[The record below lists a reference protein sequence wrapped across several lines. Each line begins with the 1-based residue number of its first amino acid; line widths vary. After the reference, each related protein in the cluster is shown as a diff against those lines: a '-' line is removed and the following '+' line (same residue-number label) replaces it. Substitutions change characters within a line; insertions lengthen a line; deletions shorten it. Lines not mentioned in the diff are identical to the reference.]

1 MCRVVCYDRML
12 PAHSLAE
19 NIAFYCL
26 FNPNSE
32 MNTKNSGLRYSGS
45 KSARLK
51 SLWKVIGFLAIGSAL
66 FSCNEGSGKNNKNA
80 EVLEVPVFTLMPKDI
95 EVPQTYVCDLQA
107 IQFVE
112 VRSKL
117 EGFVEQIYVDEGQ
130 EVRKGQPLFQLSS
143 AEYNE
148 LVNSATAKLMQAKA
162 EEKAASLEVE
172 RLKVLVDKKIYSSSE
187 LELAQSRKEMAE
199 SAILEAESMLKN
211 AQVGLSYTT
220 VRAPFD
226 GIVDRIPY
234 KTGSLVKSG
243 DLLTNITDISEIFAY
258 YRITEN
264 EYLRYMRGEL
274 DKDADSEQMN
284 EQVRETLLDEQ
295 EEISLI
301 LSDGVEYPY
310 KGRLETMEADFEQ
323 GTGSIALRVRFPN
336 PDGLIKHGASGKV
349 QMSNELKDVFLIPQK
364 STFEIQEYNYVYLVD
379 KDNKVNVRSFR
390 PLRRHGLFYVA
401 QDFATNDK
409 VVLEGIQ
416 LLKDEATVKPNPIGE
431 EEVYRSL
438 NLSL

>member
-1 MCRVVCYDRML
+1 MFW
-12 PAHSLAE
+12 P
-19 NIAFYCL
+19 NCL
-26 FNPNSE
+26 FNPISE
-32 MNTKNSGLRYSGS
+32 MNKKNLGLRYAGINHAHSNS
-45 KSARLK
+45 LSAIL
-51 SLWKVIGFLAIGSAL
+51 VILLIGTA
-66 FSCNEGSGKNNKNA
+66 FVSCSEGSGKNNKNK
-80 EVLEVPVFTLMPKDI
+80 ELLEVPVFSLSPKDI
-95 EVPQTYVCDLQA
+95 KVPQTYVCDLQA

-187 LELAQSRKEMAE
+187 LELAQSRKEMAQ

-220 VRAPFD
+220 VKAPFD

-264 EYLRYMRGEL
+264 EYLEYMRGEL
-274 DKDADSEQMN
+274 NKDADSEEMN
-284 EQVRETLLDEQ
+284 QQVRETLQDEQ

-310 KGRLETMEADFEQ
+310 KGKLETMEADFEQ

-336 PDGLIKHGASGKV
+336 PDKLIKHGASGKV
-349 QMSNELKDVFLIPQK
+349 QMSNELKDVYLIPQK

-379 KDNKVNVRSFR
+379 ADNKVKVRSFR
-390 PLRRHGLFYVA
+390 PLMRHGLYYVA
-401 QDFATNDK
+401 QDFNTNDK

-416 LLKDEATVKPNPIGE
+416 LLKDEAIVKPNPIGE

-438 NLSL
+438 NLPL

>member
-1 MCRVVCYDRML
+1 
-12 PAHSLAE
+12 
-19 NIAFYCL
+19 
-26 FNPNSE
+26 
-32 MNTKNSGLRYSGS
+32 
-45 KSARLK
+45 
-51 SLWKVIGFLAIGSAL
+51 
-66 FSCNEGSGKNNKNA
+66 
-80 EVLEVPVFTLMPKDI
+80 
-95 EVPQTYVCDLQA
+95 
-107 IQFVE
+107 
-112 VRSKL
+112 
-117 EGFVEQIYVDEGQ
+117 
-130 EVRKGQPLFQLSS
+130 
-143 AEYNE
+143 
-148 LVNSATAKLMQAKA
+148 
-162 EEKAASLEVE
+162 
-172 RLKVLVDKKIYSSSE
+172 
-187 LELAQSRKEMAE
+187 MAE